1 MFNMET
7 AMKAS
12 LKRILGPGLS
22 VVLFSAAV
30 WLLHRQLQT
39 YHFNDIMSSLQAI
52 PISRIWKA
60 FGLTLASYG
69 VMTGYDALALR
80 YIQHP
85 LTYFKIALASFI
97 GYTFSNN
104 IGLSM
109 IAGGLGGF
117 ETVVVLLLSSRL
129 PAPRILG
136 ALLIYRAL
144 YYWMPLVAAALMLG
158 IQEIL
163 RKRRVAR
170 RIAELFEQWVSPIIP
185 QVLAVTVFV
194 GVALQPAFQCRLDR
208 RDHHRVEL
216 LYLAWFLR
224 VPARG
229 IRR

>member
-1 MFNMET
+1 
-7 AMKAS
+7 
-12 LKRILGPGLS
+12 
-22 VVLFSAAV
+22 
-30 WLLHRQLQT
+30 
-39 YHFNDIMSSLQAI
+39 
-52 PISRIWKA
+52 
-60 FGLTLASYG
+60 
-69 VMTGYDALALR
+69 
-80 YIQHP
+80 
-85 LTYFKIALASFI
+85 
-97 GYTFSNN
+97 
-104 IGLSM
+104 
-109 IAGGLGGF
+109 
-117 ETVVVLLLSSRL
+117 
-129 PAPRILG
+129 
-136 ALLIYRAL
+136 
-144 YYWMPLVAAALMLG
+144 MPLVAAALMLG